1 MEQDTSTRDDGVF
14 DPSVGMVVTESGKAA
29 WRERL
34 RRHREALTP
43 EKLAVMREQLG
54 FTAPSA

>member
-1 MEQDTSTRDDGVF
+1 MEQDTSTRDDGVY

-43 EKLAVMREQLG
+43 EKLAAVRAQVG
-54 FTAPSA
+54 FVPPA